1 MHCNNLFFL
10 IYIKDMPKKFK
21 LSTRRKYAWCK
32 GQQNDKC
39 QVTVEHVPV
48 PVSCEPSDAS
58 LPEQLIV
65 SVPCSALLS
74 FESSSLTLLRHRVA
88 KMSTLP
94 SGKMLRHHKF

>member
-1 MHCNNLFFL
+1 
-10 IYIKDMPKKFK
+10 MPKKFK

-32 GQQNDKC
+32 GGQQND
-39 QVTVEHVPV
+39 TVEHVPV
-48 PVSCEPSDAS
+48 PVSCESSDAS

-94 SGKMLRHHKF
+94 SGKMLSHHKF